1 MHPLHIVLCRILRR
15 TTPQAWWQAPRSED
29 KMTYTLGELETRRQ
43 ALLNGISQ
51 NLNYTEIAAQLG
63 VRRGD
68 LLKDV
73 KAMRRSRDPDLRDAQ
88 RIGQAKV
95 NEEKQ
100 SVSKSREERF
110 YTMTGMTLHEKS
122 FQNMVYFYKP
132 ELMTILRSGDH
143 ESAIRNLPKSIRRTL
158 MHNGILT
165 KRNRPEIT
173 QQARDQLL

>member
-1 MHPLHIVLCRILRR
+1 MQDSSPNHAPSVE
-15 TTPQAWWQAPRSED
+15 ASPRSEN
-29 KMTYTLGELETRRQ
+29 KMTITPGEPETRRE

-68 LLKDV
+68 LLKDI

-88 RIGQAKV
+88 RIGQATI

-100 SVSKSREERF
+100 SASKRREERF
-110 YTMTGMTLHEKS
+110 YNMTGMTLHEKS
-122 FQNMVYFYKP
+122 FQNMVEFYKS

-143 ESAIRNLPKSIRRTL
+143 EAAIRNLPKSIRRTL

-165 KRNRPEIT
+165 KRNKPEIT
-173 QQARDQLL
+173 KQARDQLL

>member
-1 MHPLHIVLCRILRR
+1 MCRILRQS
-15 TTPQAWWQAPRSED
+15 TPQAWRQAPRSED
-29 KMTYTLGELETRRQ
+29 KMTYTLRELETRRQ
-43 ALLNGISQ
+43 VLLEGISQ
-51 NLNYTEIAAQLG
+51 NLNYTEIAIQLG

-73 KAMRRSRDPDLRDAQ
+73 KAMRQSRDPDLRDAQ
-88 RIGQAKV
+88 LVGQAKV
-95 NEEKQ
+95 DEEKR
-100 SVSKSREERF
+100 STSKRREERF
-110 YTMTGMTLHEKS
+110 YNMTGMTLHEKS

-132 ELMTILRSGDH
+132 ELMTILKSGDR
-143 ESAIRNLPKSIRRTL
+143 ETAIRDLPKSTRRTL